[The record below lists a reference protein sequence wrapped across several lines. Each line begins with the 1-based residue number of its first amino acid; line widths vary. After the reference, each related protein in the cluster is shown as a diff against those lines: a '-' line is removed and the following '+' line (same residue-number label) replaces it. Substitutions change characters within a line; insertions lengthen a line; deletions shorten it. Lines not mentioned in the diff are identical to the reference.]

1 MEAQQVEKVLS
12 ETAAQ
17 REDAMADKPMTISE
31 AINWALWMRRTPD
44 GLLSPEIQRRTVA
57 ALLSALES
65 SPCFFKAVQK
75 GEEVFVLR
83 QQDRVAPKAIRTW
96 AVEAEQHGC
105 GEKKVIHAFQI
116 AKAWEGQDQ
125 INTKWPD

>member
-1 MEAQQVEKVLS
+1 MEAQQVKEVIR
-12 ETAAQ
+12 ETTAQ

-65 SPCFFKAVQK
+65 NPFFFKAVQK

-83 QQDRVAPKAIRTW
+83 QQDRAAPHAIAEW
-96 AVEAEQHGC
+96 ARWAGQHGC
-105 GEKKVIHAFQI
+105 TPAKVEDAHSTARFWI
-116 AKAWEGQDQ
+116 AQDTSL
-125 INTKWPD
+125 TKWPD